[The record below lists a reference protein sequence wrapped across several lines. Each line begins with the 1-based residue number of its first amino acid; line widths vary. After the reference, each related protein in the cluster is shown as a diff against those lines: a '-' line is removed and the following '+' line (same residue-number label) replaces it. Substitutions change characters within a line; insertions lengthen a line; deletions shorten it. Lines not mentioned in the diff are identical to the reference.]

1 MTKCKVQKIEKGLYQ
16 SQYEH
21 DACGV
26 GMIANIHGNKSHQLV
41 DDAVRFAQRVGAK
54 QTYLIHSCHDIGLH
68 EVVNQKLPSE
78 IQMAYDGQTVV
89 F

>member
-1 MTKCKVQKIEKGLYQ
+1 MKTMDESEMTYLEGTELLVVNALRFDKP
-16 SQYEH
+16 H
-21 DACGV
+21 HA
-26 GMIANIHGNKSHQLV
+26 HQLV

-68 EVVNQKLPSE
+68 EVVNRKLPSD
-78 IQMAYDGQTVV
+78 IQMAFDGQTVI